1 MPFKGLPGG
10 TLMAGRG
17 YPAAQ
22 PKSLFQYT
30 AIKYLAKSCDF
41 KCFNTTSGYCF
52 WMAISEG
59 HPSKRQQTC

>member
-41 KCFNTTSGYCF
+41 
-52 WMAISEG
+52 
-59 HPSKRQQTC
+59 